1 MSGISRIYP
10 MTTGRDALCR
20 LTVAG
25 HALSDLAR
33 LYGTPLYVYDG
44 ETVRKQVER
53 LRQNL
58 RAAYPGTVEITYAA
72 KAYFS
77 LGFAR
82 KLANLGIGVDVV
94 SLGELNI
101 ARRAGFSAE
110 KIHLH
115 GNNKSQAELSTA
127 VAMDVQAIVVDSLEE
142 LAFLEQIAEQA
153 SKRARVWLRITPGL
167 TVDTHPYRQTAH
179 ASSKFGLP
187 LQDGQAAEGIRR
199 ALASKSLEL
208 RGLHMHLGSQIFE
221 DEPYRRAISKL
232 LELAESQSCV
242 PVEISPGGG
251 WGVPYTPDGESSDPE
266 PWIAAVTES
275 VVDEF
280 GRRGWPLPKLIME
293 PGRWI
298 AARAGMALY
307 SVGTTKT
314 TADGVSVVAVDGGM
328 ADNPRPA
335 LYHTLYTACLADRP
349 DEPADQTFRIVGKF
363 CETGDE
369 LIPAVKL
376 PVVRRGDV
384 LAMPVAGAYQLS
396 MASNYNL
403 APRPAVLWLEEGS
416 LEIMQPRETVDD
428 SSWWTAASVT
438 KVE

>member
-1 MSGISRIYP
+1 MNGTSQIYP
-10 MTTGRDALCR
+10 MTTGRDSLGR

-25 HALSDLAR
+25 HVLSHLAKQ
-33 LYGTPLYVYDG
+33 YGTPLYVYDG
-44 ETVRKQVER
+44 ETVRSQVER

-82 KLANLGIGVDVV
+82 KLADMGIGVDVV

-101 ARRAGFSAE
+101 ARRAGFAAE

-115 GNNKSQAELSTA
+115 GNNKLLEELTAA
-127 VAMDVQAIVVDSLEE
+127 VALDVQAIVVDSLEE
-142 LAFLEQIAEQA
+142 LAFLEQIAQQA
-153 SKRARVWLRITPGL
+153 GKRARVWLRVTPGL

-187 LQDGQAAEGIRR
+187 LQDGQAAEGIDRV
-199 ALASKSLEL
+199 LVSQSLEL

-232 LELAESQSCV
+232 LELAESKGCV
-242 PVEISPGGG
+242 PAEISPGGG

-266 PWIAAVTES
+266 PWIAAVAET
-275 VVDEF
+275 VVEEYS
-280 GRRGWPLPKLIME
+280 RRGWPLPKLIME

-314 TADGVSVVAVDGGM
+314 TADGGFVVAVDGGM

-335 LYHTLYTACLADRP
+335 LYHALYTACLADRP
-349 DEPADQTFRIVGKF
+349 DAPAEKTVRVVGKF

-376 PVVRRGDV
+376 PAVRRGDV

-403 APRPAVLWLEEGS
+403 APRPAVLWLEEGG
-416 LEIMQPRETVDD
+416 LEILQPRETVDD
-428 SSWWTAASVT
+428 SFWWTSTSVP
-438 KVE
+438 KGA